1 MVLFLQYA
9 TNTGKSPY
17 DAALHSP
24 AESCH
29 FTAERNGSNYVL
41 NLLGYQA
48 APEVCLLGADGQL
61 LWLPASGAGRMEFF
75 LEKDV

>member
-1 MVLFLQYA
+1 MVLFLQCA

-17 DAALHSP
+17 EGTLHSTT
-24 AESCH
+24 ESCH
-29 FTAERNGSNYVL
+29 CTAERNGSNYVL

-61 LWLPASGAGRMEFF
+61 LRLPASGAGRMEFF
-75 LEKDV
+75 RVKDV